1 MIRSQEL
8 IDKLVADLH
17 FHNYLFVNEGDN
29 IFTDRNETI
38 SNFENAIKSLGLS
51 DKLDAHIDFFHGGN
65 VVVSSTID
73 HIYDYIDD
81 VYVDYFFRTHNF
93 RPIII
98 PAGFCE
104 ERVTPQGLSC
114 PNKNKEVILNLN
126 SVYDRCS
133 FVSFI
138 FKSFGQNETKLSNLF
153 PNNHFLGGFQLNC
166 KRRCFIIE
174 SEFPYG
180 NELQTYINRKY
191 QLNSKFKPTLRA
203 NEIATFGLF
212 CKENRF
218 NFDYDGLSFN
228 WLYNYCKKAADYKKI
243 KDCHIFGEY
252 SIEDLLMLYALLVD
266 KFILSEEKLTTY
278 LAINLE
284 MLKENSILNDFKT
297 FENKHTDYKE
307 IEPFIHS
314 KDLYLRFTSRKNSRA
329 FKFTPHDRIYE
340 NIQLFDQK
348 TIRSLVYN
356 NPQQLPYLYNS
367 LNLY

>member
-17 FHNYLFVNEGDN
+17 FHNYLFVNECDN

-38 SNFENAIKSLGLS
+38 SNVENIIKSLGLN
-51 DKLDAHIDFFHGGN
+51 DNLNAHTDFFHGGH
-65 VVVSSTID
+65 VVVPSTID

-98 PAGFCE
+98 PAGICE
-104 ERVTPQGLSC
+104 EQVTPQGLSC
-114 PNKNKEVILNLN
+114 PNKNQEVILNLN
-126 SVYDRCS
+126 DIYDRCT
-133 FVSFI
+133 FISFI
-138 FKSFGQNETKLSNLF
+138 FKSFGQNETKLCDLF
-153 PNNHFLGGFQLNC
+153 PNNHFLGGFQLNS
-166 KRRCFIIE
+166 KKGCFIIE
-174 SEFPYG
+174 NEYPYS
-180 NELQTYINRKY
+180 NELQTYINIKY

-203 NEIATFGLF
+203 DEIAAFGLF
-212 CKENRF
+212 CDKNRF
-218 NFDYDGLSFN
+218 NFDYDGFSFN
-228 WLYNYCKKAADYKKI
+228 WLSNYSKKTTDYYKI

-252 SIEDLLMLYALLVD
+252 SIEDVLMLYALLAD
-266 KFILSEEKLTTY
+266 KFVLSEEKLTTY

-348 TIRSLVYN
+348 PIRSLVYN